1 MMILKLSLLA
11 LPVFFAID
19 MLWLGVVAKNFYAA
33 QIGPLMKADVNWL
46 AAIVFYLIFIAGL
59 VVFVIAP
66 AVEKAS
72 WTHALRYGALFGF
85 VCYATYDLTNLAV
98 ARDWPLL
105 VTIVD
110 LIWGAVLAASVSTIT
125 CLIALKLGL

>member
-1 MMILKLSLLA
+1 MLLKLYAIA

-19 MLWLGVVAKNFYAA
+19 MIWLGWVAKHFYRA
-33 QIGPLMKADVNWL
+33 QIGALMKPEVNWT
-46 AAIVFYLIFIAGL
+46 AAVIFYLIFIAGL
-59 VVFVIAP
+59 VVFVISP

-72 WTHALRYGALFGF
+72 WKHALLFGALFGL

-98 ARDWPLL
+98 AKDWPLL

-110 LIWGAVLAASVSTIT
+110 MIWGTVLAASVSIVTYF
-125 CLIALKLGL
+125 IADKMGL